1 MEVFKYSLGQ
11 LQANCYFLIKDN
23 DCLIIDP
30 GDEASFILEE
40 LQRRKLKLIGMLAT
54 HGHFDHV
61 GAVGEIQMSAD
72 VPLYIFREDL
82 FLIDRLEE
90 TAEYFLG
97 YKPHFVKPTNI
108 KYLQEGELKISPL
121 RSSSF
126 AGQANFKFQIIN
138 APGHTPG
145 SCCLHFKDD
154 EVIFTGD
161 TLFKR
166 GIGRYD
172 FSYSDKKLLKNSI
185 SRILSLP
192 GKTKIYSGHGEET
205 VVRDENKIINS
216 L

>member
-1 MEVFKYSLGQ
+1 MEIFKYSLGQ
-11 LQANCYFLIKDN
+11 LQANCYFLVKDN

-61 GAVGEIQMSAD
+61 GAVGEIQMSLD

-97 YKPHFVKPTNI
+97 YKPHFIKPTNI
-108 KYLQEGELKISPL
+108 SYLKNGHLKIL
-121 RSSSF
+121 
-126 AGQANFKFQIIN
+126 NFKFQIIN
-138 APGHTPG
+138 TPGHTPG
-145 SCCLHFKDD
+145 SVCFYFK
-154 EVIFTGD
+154 EEKIVFTGD
-161 TLFKR
+161 TLFKQ

-172 FSYSDKKLLKNSI
+172 FSYSDKSELKKSLEK
-185 SRILSLP
+185 ILSLP
-192 GKTKIYSGHGEET
+192 KETKIYSGHGDSTLLENENN
-205 VVRDENKIINS
+205 VVDM